1 MDDNNFNLIKTVLGL
16 VKVIDK
22 KNISGEDKKNDLYEN
37 LKKMM
42 GENNFN
48 LKIEIINYI
57 LETIIYIS
65 NTHRLSGINVDKFKN
80 NCCLK

>member
-37 LKKMM
+37 LKKLM
-42 GENNFN
+42 GDNNFN
-48 LKIEIINYI
+48 DKIEIINYI

>member
-22 KNISGEDKKNDLYEN
+22 KNISGDDKKNDLYEN

-42 GENNFN
+42 GENNFK

>member
-22 KNISGEDKKNDLYEN
+22 KNISGEDKKKDLYEN